1 MNRTSQLLTI
11 TVLSVLAVILIVCIL
26 KHNNKENYMNY
37 GHMRYQKYGLR
48 PKKPI
53 KLSQL
58 DYINI
63 MTSRNPRTNRLPG
76 AGTLS
81 WESDKVLRDPK
92 QMEIMNLLY
101 GRFCMPPRLSQMGS
115 YAIYKE
121 QNEMLPVEERN
132 IS

>member
-1 MNRTSQLLTI
+1 MNRTSQILTI

-26 KHNNKENYMNY
+26 KHNKENYMNY
-37 GHMRYQKYGLR
+37 GNMRYQKYGLR

-92 QMEIMNLLY
+92 QMEVMNLLY
-101 GRFCMPPRLSQMGS
+101 GRFCMPPLLSQMGS

>member
-1 MNRTSQLLTI
+1 MNRTSQILTI
-11 TVLSVLAVILIVCIL
+11 SVLSVLAIILIVCIL
-26 KHNNKENYMNY
+26 KHNKENYMNRNFFDK
-37 GHMRYQKYGLR
+37 RYQKYGLR

-58 DYINI
+58 DYINL

-81 WESDKVLRDPK
+81 WESNKVLRNPK
-92 QMEIMNLLY
+92 QMEVMNLLY

-121 QNEMLPVEERN
+121 QNEMMPVEERQ
-132 IS
+132 

>member
-11 TVLSVLAVILIVCIL
+11 SVLSILVVLLIVCIL
-26 KHNNKENYMNY
+26 KQNKETYMNY
-37 GHMRYQKYGLR
+37 GNIRYQKYGVR

-92 QMEIMNLLY
+92 QMEVMNLLY
-101 GRFCMPPRLSQMGS
+101 GRFCMPPRLSQMGN

-121 QNEMLPVEERN
+121 QNEMLPR
-132 IS
+132 